1 MMYIVVCVVTG
12 VQHTLQLT
20 EQMKERLEEEIV
32 QLNREK
38 AELFE
43 TLGAVSVH
51 LHHLYQWSISLHLRT
66 YFHNFSR
73 VCVCSRTD
81 RRELWLRS

>member
-1 MMYIVVCVVTG
+1 VCVVIG

-51 LHHLYQWSISLHLRT
+51 RHYLLLIYQRCISLRLHT
-66 YFHNFSR
+66 YFHNFS
-73 VCVCSRTD
+73 CVR
-81 RRELWLRS
+81 L

>member
-1 MMYIVVCVVTG
+1 MLKCKCVCIFLSG
-12 VQHTLQLT
+12 VQHTLQLA

-43 TLGAVSVH
+43 QLGGVSLIIIIAKV
-51 LHHLYQWSISLHLRT
+51 IKG
-66 YFHNFSR
+66 
-73 VCVCSRTD
+73 
-81 RRELWLRS
+81 